1 MDTIKIVIFAMHLIQ
16 IVKDYH
22 LSNQQFQ
29 YPRFQ
34 GHSQLLNSILI
45 GLLPMPL
52 GLQTGIVEPTQDN

>member
-1 MDTIKIVIFAMHLIQ
+1 MHLIQ